1 MSVPY
6 PEWTNQLASR
16 DTEELKTLL
25 DDIEKLKAEGLTG
38 AVVAISFC
46 RCLLQPLQ
54 EWANPA
60 FEYWGNMTPLGSL
73 SARSPR

>member
-25 DDIEKLKAEGLTG
+25 DDIEKLKAEGVTG

-46 RCLLQPLQ
+46 RRLIQPL
-54 EWANPA
+54 
-60 FEYWGNMTPLGSL
+60 
-73 SARSPR
+73 